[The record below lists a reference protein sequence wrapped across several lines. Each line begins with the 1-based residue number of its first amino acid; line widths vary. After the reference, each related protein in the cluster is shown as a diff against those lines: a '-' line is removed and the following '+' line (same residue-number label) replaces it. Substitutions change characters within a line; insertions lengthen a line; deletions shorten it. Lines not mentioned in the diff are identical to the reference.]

1 MNMCTTIRT
10 ARQFTNILMATSTSI
25 LIRTNIHTSIATLRA
40 KRTMA
45 TSIRRRITAVTGT
58 DIQSMRRS
66 PMIIHTEQQEH
77 GFPSAGTIGAD
88 DIPLA

>member
-1 MNMCTTIRT
+1 
-10 ARQFTNILMATSTSI
+10 
-25 LIRTNIHTSIATLRA
+25 
-40 KRTMA
+40 MA